1 MRSGESAERKGEPSK
16 DGRKEKEGNA
26 IIVVD
31 NENDGREARRP
42 FSPRHES
49 SAVRISVILKIVR

>member
-42 FSPRHES
+42 FSSRHES
-49 SAVRISVILKIVR
+49 TAAAVRISVIVR